1 MAKRLTRIS
10 AASRAIAIDGDQRH
24 TLANRDYALSW
35 TSWRDI
41 IEWIAD
47 ESASEPPRSSVQLGV
62 KDDNTLKD
70 IPELTPLSDRLTLS
84 ITIDYKQN
92 RE

>member
-1 MAKRLTRIS
+1 MANSLTRIS
-10 AASRAIAIDGDQRH
+10 AAPRAIAIDGDQRH

-41 IEWIAD
+41 IERIAD
-47 ESASEPPRSSVQLGV
+47 ETSRGPPHSSLHLGV

>member
-1 MAKRLTRIS
+1 MAKSLTRIN
-10 AASRAIAIDGDQRH
+10 AASRAIAIDGDERH

-35 TSWRDI
+35 TSRRDI
-41 IEWIAD
+41 VEWLTD
-47 ESASEPPRSSVQLGV
+47 ESASMPPHSSLQPGV

-70 IPELTPLSDRLTLS
+70 IPELTPLPNRSRLS